1 MTDWLITP
9 AEEADLPA
17 VVALVNSAYR
27 GDGSKAGWTTEADY
41 LDGQRTSLADLTA
54 DLAVPSRPTLL
65 VLRQDAAGEI
75 LACVLI
81 EPLDKPE
88 GKAAY
93 IGMVTVNPTLQ
104 ASGLGRVVLAAAEDH
119 ARSFGAKA
127 ARMTVV
133 NVRDTLIAWYERRGY
148 RQTGE
153 RAPFPYDDARFGLPK
168 RPDLEFV
175 VLEKGLEG

>member
-9 AEEADLPA
+9 AEAADLPA

-27 GDGSKAGWTTEADY
+27 GDGARAGWTTEADY

-54 DLAVPSRPTLL
+54 DLAAPSRPTLL
-65 VLRQDAAGEI
+65 VVRPEAGGDI
-75 LACVLI
+75 QACVLV
-81 EPLDKPE
+81 EPLERPE

-93 IGMVTVNPTLQ
+93 IGMVTVNPALQ
-104 ASGLGRVVLAAAEDH
+104 ASGLGRIVLAAAEDH
-119 ARSFGAKA
+119 ARALGART

-133 NVRDTLIAWYERRGY
+133 HVRDTLIAWYERRGY

-153 RAPFPYDDARFGLPK
+153 RQPFPYDDPRFGLPK
-168 RPDLEFV
+168 VPGLEFV